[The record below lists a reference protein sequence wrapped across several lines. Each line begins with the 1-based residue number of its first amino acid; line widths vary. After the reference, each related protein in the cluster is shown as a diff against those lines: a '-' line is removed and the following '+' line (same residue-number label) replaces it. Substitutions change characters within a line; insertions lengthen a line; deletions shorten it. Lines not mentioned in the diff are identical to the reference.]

1 MIAYA
6 QTSAIPNPVN
16 NLQGVFDMMCL
27 FAAYFIWTVIIITV
41 IMVVMAA
48 FYYATSGGEPE
59 KTERARHLLTYSAVG
74 IIVALCAVMFPVIVG
89 TAVGYQSSPGEGLTP
104 MCALLGGTGGS
115 GTVTTSQ
122 Q

>member
-27 FAAYFIWTVIIITV
+27 FAAYFVWLVIIISV
-41 IMVVMAA
+41 IMVIVSA
-48 FYYATSGGEPE
+48 FNFLTSGGEAE
-59 KTERARHLLTYSAVG
+59 KITKARQYLTYSAIG
-74 IIVALCAVMFPVIVG
+74 IIVVLTAVSFPVIVG
-89 TAVGYQSSPGEGLTP
+89 TAVGYQSPSGAGLTP

-115 GTVTTSQ
+115 GGTVTTQ
-122 Q
+122 